1 MWILISKLFVIQIIF
16 PTLNGGP
23 TRAAPF
29 LLFLRLPGLSCL
41 WGDSSKM
48 VIKRTRQNKRKI
60 ANIKEKKKEKKELH
74 KKHKHYELKLGLT
87 KQNNVIF
94 IFGNWGYHL
103 CPSKTPS
110 VFELCS
116 CTKEGGWPPPLI
128 TGLQLISQDVSF
140 CKVLNNATLKAQS
153 RLSFVNVRL
162 PWAEH

>member
-41 WGDSSKM
+41 WGGFFEDGYKKNKTKQKKNSKH
-48 VIKRTRQNKRKI
+48 KR
-60 ANIKEKKKEKKELH
+60 KKKEKKELNKKH
-74 KKHKHYELKLGLT
+74 KRKKKKKELNKKHKHYEIKLGLT

-103 CPSKTPS
+103 CPSLKTPS

-116 CTKEGGWPPPLI
+116 CTKTRWVTSASHYWI
-128 TGLQLISQDVSF
+128 AINISRCIFLQSF
-140 CKVLNNATLKAQS
+140 EQRYT
-153 RLSFVNVRL
+153 
-162 PWAEH
+162 